1 MTDTTITT
9 RVALAVIDVNLTAVT
24 SETNRAYTSKRVD
37 QIVAYTTIQAWIQL
51 TLVNVNLTL
60 CARETCNSA
69 HFSTYCYH
77 QWRNHCNPKWIQVLQ
92 LNQIYR
98 VLILSTV
105 TSCPKCHS
113 FTERASHKLLS
124 LHKKPKLFFIYPHYQ
139 LPHKRILFEKLLPV
153 QLVTKS
159 LAFYGTHK
167 FLAAFTRACQWS
179 TAWVGRVLSTPP
191 HPFLTTLPVVYSLTG
206 TSPVHNPTPFP
217 YNPASG
223 LQPEWDESCPHP
235 HTLSLQSTTV
245 TPPFYDWMP
254 TDFFS
259 ASCMMNFLSAMHAN
273 YLLCQCSCLF
283 WQLLQNM

>member
-179 TAWVGRVLSTPP
+179 TAWVRWVLSTPP
-191 HPFLTTLPVVYSLTG
+191 HPFLTIHHS
-206 TSPVHNPTPFP
+206 NTPLLWL
-217 YNPASG
+217 N
-223 LQPEWDESCPHP
+223 
-235 HTLSLQSTTV
+235 
-245 TPPFYDWMP
+245 
-254 TDFFS
+254 
-259 ASCMMNFLSAMHAN
+259 AN
-273 YLLCQCSCLF
+273 RFLLCKLYDELSVCHACQLF
-283 WQLLQNM
+283 ALPMQLFILTTPTKHVNTVCGC